1 MTAPIDDVSAL
12 PGRKLTDQTDNPVGK
27 VQAIY
32 AMDDGYPMW
41 VAVAMTTGLIG
52 RRTVVVPLAR
62 LKDEG
67 GQLKVPYSKKRI
79 GESPSVDDGDGIS
92 AECDRTLRDYYG
104 IDAGDQEMR
113 TDNKSYATAVS
124 ENGGT
129 AARVDDP
136 TQLETPDPD
145 TRTEETAERLNNP
158 GSSETRE
165 VTAADVTHDD
175 QDVEDAD

>member
-1 MTAPIDDVSAL
+1 MTAPIEDVSAL
-12 PGRKLTDQTDNPVGK
+12 PGRKVADQADNPVGK

-41 VAVAMTTGLIG
+41 VAVEMTTGLVG

-62 LKDEG
+62 LKHEG
-67 GQLKVPYSKKRI
+67 DRLKVPYSKKRI
-79 GESPSVDDGDGIS
+79 GESPEVEGDRISV
-92 AECDRTLRDYYG
+92 ECDRQLRDYYG

-113 TDNKSYATAVS
+113 SDNKSYAAVVS

-129 AARVDDP
+129 ATRVDDP
-136 TQLETPDPD
+136 DQLETPDAD
-145 TRTEETAERLNNP
+145 TRTEETVERLNNP

-165 VTAADVTHDD
+165 VTATDVAHDD